1 MDAPLIA
8 LLELNLGPLAPE
20 HPIEIIVGIVLVL
33 LLTWGCAKFIVP
45 RFEDMY
51 HERSEAVQGGIE
63 RAEKAQAEARAAL
76 EQYRAQLAG
85 AREEAARIREDAKSQ
100 GAQILTE
107 MREQAA
113 SEADRISARARLQI
127 SAEREQAVTELRT
140 QIGGLATDL
149 AGRIVGESLDD
160 DARVSATVD
169 RFIADLAKEPAA
181 GERAGARAV
190 DPS

>member
-1 MDAPLIA
+1 MVAPLTP
-8 LLELNLGPLAPE
+8 LLVDLGPLMPE
-20 HPIEIIVGIVLVL
+20 HPVEIITGIVLVL
-33 LLTWGCAKFIVP
+33 IITWACAKFIVP

-85 AREEAARIREDAKSQ
+85 AREEAARIREDAKAQ

-169 RFIADLAKEPAA
+169 RFIADLAEEPSAA
-181 GERAGARAV
+181 DRAGARQTV

>member
-1 MDAPLIA
+1 MASA
-8 LLELNLGPLAPE
+8 LALQEVDLGPLLPE
-20 HPIEIIVGIVLVL
+20 HPIEIILGIVLVL
-33 LLTWGCAKFIVP
+33 VITWACSKFIVP

-51 HERSEAVQGGIE
+51 HERSEAIQGGLE

-113 SEADRISARARLQI
+113 SEADRISARARVQI
-127 SAEREQAVTELRT
+127 SAERQQAVAELRT

-169 RFIADLAKEPAA
+169 RFIAELAKEPAA
-181 GERAGARAV
+181 GERSGARQAV